1 MTGLSPIDTY
11 KKDRRMAYTDN
22 VLMNNNPFSKI
33 WSCFPIVGITPNS
46 GKGIVN
52 PYIDLIID
60 KTLN

>member
-33 WSCFPIVGITPNS
+33 WSCFPIVGITQNS
-46 GKGIVN
+46 GKGIIN